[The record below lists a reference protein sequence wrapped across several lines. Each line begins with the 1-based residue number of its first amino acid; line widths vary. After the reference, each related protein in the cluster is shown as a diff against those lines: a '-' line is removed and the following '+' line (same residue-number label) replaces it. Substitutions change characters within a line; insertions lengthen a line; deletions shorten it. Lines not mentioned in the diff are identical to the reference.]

1 MKDNFKYMLSNWL
14 KWDKKS
20 LKFFFPLG
28 ISISAAAVSYG
39 VYTESND

>member
-14 KWDKKS
+14 KWDKKAS
-20 LKFFFPLG
+20 NSFPLG
-28 ISISAAAVSYG
+28 TGISAAAVSYG

>member
-14 KWDKKS
+14 KWDKKKPQI
-20 LKFFFPLG
+20 LFPLG
-28 ISISAAAVSYG
+28 TGISVAAVSYG